1 MIKSQTLGNELHCII
16 FLLNKYVLCSFYVPS
31 TVIDADDW
39 LSVADILCRKA
50 KSKKYKQENLI
61 NQIVINNVQRINN
74 KRYSKE

>member
-1 MIKSQTLGNELHCII
+1 MPN
-16 FLLNKYVLCSFYVPS
+16 

-50 KSKKYKQENLI
+50 KSKKYKQENLK

-74 KRYSKE
+74 EI